1 MLKKT
6 GASLTPSGQIELSA
20 RPFAGKRGTFNL
32 RPSEQGACRG
42 ATTRPWWTRSPVV
55 IPVWS
60 FVTLHAMSGQT
71 MATHHKPVKVL
82 HRLVAPFRSN
92 PFLQS
97 SASPCRIGLATCFS
111 PAPSLSEFEPK
122 LAAEDS
128 HRPAMLELPTAHRR
142 PFAHHWLELESL
154 VGKMTVGFG
163 PATLPFIDAGEVS
176 FEDRYRNVKWISGMH
191 PLPLL
196 ALPPINYR
204 YARAPGEGRIIGKPI
219 PLTMAQSEALAQKLQ
234 HLKFVGPYIPIFHDC
249 RTFACAVQASAQGR
263 SALPCYLL
271 FKGYW

>member
-1 MLKKT
+1 M
-6 GASLTPSGQIELSA
+6 TPSGQIELSA

-128 HRPAMLELPTAHRR
+128 YRPAMLELRTAHRG

-163 PATLPFIDAGEVS
+163 PATCHS
-176 FEDRYRNVKWISGMH
+176 SMRDRSRCRIVTGMSKGSRVCIH
-191 PLPLL
+191 CRCWPCLRSTTATHEL
-196 ALPPINYR
+196 R
-204 YARAPGEGRIIGKPI
+204 ERA
-219 PLTMAQSEALAQKLQ
+219 A
-234 HLKFVGPYIPIFHDC
+234 
-249 RTFACAVQASAQGR
+249 
-263 SALPCYLL
+263 
-271 FKGYW
+271 